1 MFTILSDGNTMYA
14 PTLIESGYVV
24 TSPKLTK
31 EVNKA
36 GSLEFTLPSTNP
48 AYSNYSKMKSLLT
61 VEEDETEI
69 WRGRVSSDERD
80 FYSNKTVFAEGELA
94 FLNDVP
100 YPPYDHSSNGV
111 TVQSYLSKLLTYYN
125 NHCSS
130 YRKILLGTI
139 NGAESS
145 WRVTAKSEEW
155 SNILNNISEN
165 VVEQFGGYFITRRD
179 ETANATYLDYYNNQS
194 NLSLQEIRFGENL
207 LDLTENIDASEVY
220 TQIIP
225 LGKSDQNGN
234 RVDITSVNNGNNAL
248 RSTTGENLF
257 GIITKV
263 VTFDDVE
270 DPTELKSLG
279 QAQLDK
285 AISEATVIS
294 ISAAD
299 LHRLG
304 VDTDA
309 IDVGQYVRVVSPPHE
324 IDDHYLCTK
333 IEIDMANPGN
343 SQYTFGGEIPT
354 ISSSAGSVD
363 IKIQKTAQDLTGVL
377 VDYYTEAIQEATD
390 YINGAKGGYK
400 LTEYDSD
407 GKWLRDLYMNA
418 PTKEQATN
426 IMQINSNGIAFSQN
440 GYGGP
445 YNSAWTLNGKFVAD
459 WITAGTMSANRV
471 RGGILVSQNYKA
483 DVSGVRF
490 DLNNGI
496 LNANQFNLS
505 DYLNYDGRQIAEGQQ
520 GVPFTIGG
528 WQIKRAYP
536 DGNLAI
542 YWDTVGDQT
551 NGIGAIGPWVIWGGW
566 NQLDP
571 FNPEN
576 YKFVVTKDGLC
587 KAMEWLTGSKAELKD
602 NIQEYTRSGLEQVL
616 NTTVYT
622 YVLKNQDPVWRN
634 TGEHIGFVIG
644 DGYPLSPDLLDSQG
658 GNVDMYRAIGIA
670 YKAIQELND
679 KIEDLERR
687 IKNE

>member
-36 GSLEFTLPSTNP
+36 GSLEFTLPATNP

-61 VEEDETEI
+61 VEEDGTEI
-69 WRGRVSSDERD
+69 WRGRVYSDERD
-80 FYSNKTVFAEGELA
+80 FYSNKTIFAEGELA

-111 TVQSYLSKLLTYYN
+111 TVQSYLSELLTYYN

-130 YRKILLGTI
+130 YRKILLGTV

-179 ETANATYLDYYNNQS
+179 ETANVTYLDYYNNQS
-194 NLSLQEIRFGENL
+194 NLSLQEIKFGENL

-234 RVDITSVNNGNNAL
+234 RVDITPVNNGNNAL

-270 DPTELKSLG
+270 DPSELKSLG

-324 IDDHYLCTK
+324 IDNHYLCTK

-363 IKIQKTAQDLTGVL
+363 IKIQKTAQDLTDVL

-471 RGGILVSQNYKA
+471 RGGILESQNYQA
-483 DVSGVRF
+483 NVRGIRF
-490 DLNNGI
+490 DLNNGN
-496 LNANQFNLS
+496 LDANKFNLS
-505 DYLNYDGRQIAEGQQ
+505 DYMNFDASKADGTEQ
-520 GVPFTIGG
+520 GIPFTLGG
-528 WQIKRAYP
+528 WQIKRAYY
-536 DGNLAI
+536 DNELAE
-542 YWDTVGDQT
+542 YWDTIKTQR
-551 NGIGAIGPWVIWGGW
+551 NGIGATGPWVVWGGW
-566 NQLDP
+566 NLEDP
-571 FNPEN
+571 FNPAN
-576 YKFVVTKDGLC
+576 YNFVVTDDGTC
-587 KAMEWLTGSKAELKD
+587 KAMDWITGSKAELKKD
-602 NIQEYTRSGLEQVL
+602 IRPYDKSGLEE
-616 NTTVYT
+616 
-622 YVLKNQDPVWRN
+622 VLKTAVYWYQLKERSSKWKNNDRK
-634 TGEHIGFVIG
+634 IGFVIG
-644 DGYPLSPDLLDSQG
+644 DEYPLSEDLLDSYG
-658 GNVDMYRAIGIA
+658 ENVDIYKAIGIA
-670 YKAIQELND
+670 YKAIQELSAQID
-679 KIEDLERR
+679 QLKEKLL
-687 IKNE
+687 

>member
-36 GSLEFTLPSTNP
+36 GSLEFTLPATNP
-48 AYSNYSKMKSLLT
+48 AYSDYSKMKSLLT

-80 FYSNKTVFAEGELA
+80 FYSNKTIFAEGELA

-111 TVQSYLSKLLTYYN
+111 TVQSYLSELLTYYN

-130 YRKILLGTI
+130 YRKILLGTV

-179 ETANATYLDYYNNQS
+179 ETANVTYLDYYNNQS

-270 DPTELKSLG
+270 DPSELKSLG

-309 IDVGQYVRVVSPPHE
+309 IDVGQYVRVVSPPHK

-333 IEIDMANPGN
+333 IAIDMEDPGN

-354 ISSSAGSVD
+354 ISSSAGSID

-471 RGGILVSQNYKA
+471 RGGILESQNYQA
-483 DVSGVRF
+483 GVRGIRF
-490 DLNNGI
+490 DLNNGE
-496 LNANQFNLS
+496 LDANKFNLS
-505 DYLNYDGRQIAEGQQ
+505 DYLNFDASKADDTEGI
-520 GVPFTIGG
+520 PFTLGG
-528 WQIKRAYP
+528 WQIKRIYH
-536 DGNLAI
+536 GTELAE
-542 YWDTVGDQT
+542 YWDTIGTQR
-551 NGIGAIGPWVIWGGW
+551 NGIGATGPWVVWGGW
-566 NQLDP
+566 NMQDA
-571 FNPEN
+571 FNPAN
-576 YKFVVTKDGLC
+576 YNFVVTDDGTC
-587 KAMEWLTGSKAELKD
+587 KAMDWITGSKAELKKD
-602 NIQEYTRSGLEQVL
+602 IRPYDKSGLEE
-616 NTTVYT
+616 
-622 YVLKNQDPVWRN
+622 VLK
-634 TGEHIGFVIG
+634 TGVYWYQLKKRSSKWKNNDLKIGFVIG
-644 DGYPLSPDLLDSQG
+644 DEYPLSEDLLDS
-658 GNVDMYRAIGIA
+658 YRENIDIYKAIGIA
-670 YKAIQELND
+670 YKAIQELSAQID
-679 KIEDLERR
+679 QLKEKLL
-687 IKNE
+687 

>member
-14 PTLIESGYVV
+14 PTLTENGYVV

-36 GSLEFTLPSTNP
+36 GSLEFTLPATNP

-80 FYSNKTVFAEGELA
+80 FYLNKTIFAEGELA

-111 TVQSYLSKLLTYYN
+111 TVQSYLSELLTYYN

-130 YRKILLGTI
+130 YRKILLGTV
-139 NGAESS
+139 NGAESF

-194 NLSLQEIRFGENL
+194 NRSLQEIRFGENL

-279 QAQLDK
+279 RAQLDK

-333 IEIDMANPGN
+333 IQIDMEDPGN
-343 SQYTFGGEIPT
+343 SQYTFGVEIPT
-354 ISSSAGSVD
+354 ISSSVRSID

-418 PTKEQATN
+418 PSKEQATN

-445 YNSAWTLNGKFVAD
+445 YNSAWTLNGRFVAD

-471 RGGILVSQNYKA
+471 RGGILESQNYQA
-483 DVSGVRF
+483 GVRGIRF
-490 DLNNGI
+490 DLNNGE
-496 LNANQFNLS
+496 LDANKFNLS
-505 DYLNYDGRQIAEGQQ
+505 DYLNFDASKADGTEQ
-520 GVPFTIGG
+520 GIPFTLGG
-528 WQIKRAYP
+528 WQIKRAYY
-536 DGNLAI
+536 DNELAE
-542 YWDTVGDQT
+542 YWDTINTQR
-551 NGIGAIGPWVIWGGW
+551 NGIGATGPWVVWGGW
-566 NQLDP
+566 NLEDP
-571 FNPEN
+571 FNPAN
-576 YKFVVTKDGLC
+576 YNFVVTEDGTC
-587 KAMEWLTGSKAELKD
+587 KAMDWITGSKAELKKD
-602 NIQEYTRSGLEQVL
+602 IRPYDKSGLEQVL
-616 NTTVYT
+616 NTAIYW
-622 YVLKNQDPVWRN
+622 YQLKNQSKVWRN
-634 TGEHIGFVIG
+634 NDQKIGFVIG
-644 DGYPLSPDLLDSQG
+644 DGYPLSEDLLDSYG
-658 GNVDMYRAIGIA
+658 ENIDIYKAIGIA
-670 YKAIQELND
+670 YKAIQELSAQID
-679 KIEDLERR
+679 QLKEKLL
-687 IKNE
+687 

>member
-36 GSLEFTLPSTNP
+36 GSLEFTLPATNP

-80 FYSNKTVFAEGELA
+80 FYSNKTIFAEGELA

-100 YPPYDHSSNGV
+100 YPPYDLSGGGI
-111 TVQSYLSKLLTYYN
+111 TIQQYLKNLLTYYN
-125 NHCSS
+125 NNCSS
-130 YRKILLGTI
+130 FRKIQLG
-139 NGAESS
+139 NVSGATSS
-145 WRVTAKSEEW
+145 QLITAKSEEW
-155 SNILNNISEN
+155 CNMLTEISNN
-165 VVEQFGGYFITRRD
+165 VIDVFGGYIVTRRSND
-179 ETANATYLDYYNNQS
+179 TTYLDYYNNQS

-270 DPTELKSLG
+270 DPSELKSLG

-343 SQYTFGGEIPT
+343 SQYIFGGEIPT

-471 RGGILVSQNYKA
+471 RGGILESQNYQA

-490 DLNNGI
+490 DLNNGV
-496 LNANQFNLS
+496 LDANRFNLS
-505 DYLNYDGRQIAEGQQ
+505 DYLNYDGRQIAEGAQ

-551 NGIGAIGPWVIWGGW
+551 NGIGATGPWVIWGGW
-566 NQLDP
+566 NQEDP
-571 FNPEN
+571 FNPAN
-576 YKFVVTKDGLC
+576 YNFVVTDDGTC
-587 KAMEWLTGSKAELKD
+587 KAMDWITGSKAELKKD
-602 NIQEYTRSGLEQVL
+602 IRPYDKSGLEQVL
-616 NTTVYT
+616 NTAVYW
-622 YVLKNQDPVWRN
+622 YQLKNQSKVWRN
-634 TGEHIGFVIG
+634 NDQKIGFVIG
-644 DGYPLSPDLLDSQG
+644 DEYPLSEDLLDSYG
-658 GNVDMYRAIGIA
+658 ENVDIYKAIGIA
-670 YKAIQELND
+670 YKAIQELSAQID
-679 KIEDLERR
+679 QLKEKLL
-687 IKNE
+687 

>member
-36 GSLEFTLPSTNP
+36 GSLEFTLPATNP
-48 AYSNYSKMKSLLT
+48 AYSSYSKMKSLLT

-80 FYSNKTVFAEGELA
+80 FYSNKTIFAEGELT

-100 YPPYDHSSNGV
+100 YPPYDLSGGGI
-111 TVQSYLSKLLTYYN
+111 TIQQYLRNLLTYYN
-125 NHCSS
+125 NNCSS
-130 YRKILLGTI
+130 FRKIQLG
-139 NGAESS
+139 NVSGATSS
-145 WRVTAKSEEW
+145 QLVTAKSEEW
-155 SNILNNISEN
+155 CNILTEISNNVID
-165 VVEQFGGYFITRRD
+165 VFGGYVVTRRSND
-179 ETANATYLDYYNNQS
+179 TTYLDYYNNQS
-194 NLSLQEIRFGENL
+194 NLSLQEIKFGENL

-234 RVDITSVNNGNNAL
+234 RVDITSVNNGSNAL

-270 DPTELKSLG
+270 DPSELKSLG

-418 PTKEQATN
+418 PTKEKATN

-471 RGGILVSQNYKA
+471 RGGILESQNYKA

-496 LNANQFNLS
+496 LDANRFNLS
-505 DYLNYDGRQIAEGQQ
+505 DYLNYDGRQIAEGEQ

-542 YWDTVGDQT
+542 YWDTIGTQR
-551 NGIGAIGPWVIWGGW
+551 NGIGATGPWVVWGGW
-566 NQLDP
+566 NLEDP
-571 FNPEN
+571 FNPAN
-576 YKFVVTKDGLC
+576 YNFVVTDDGTC
-587 KAMEWLTGSKAELKD
+587 KAMDWITGSKAELKKD
-602 NIQEYTRSGLEQVL
+602 IRPYDKSGLEE
-616 NTTVYT
+616 
-622 YVLKNQDPVWRN
+622 VLKTAVYWYQLKERSSKWKN
-634 TGEHIGFVIG
+634 TDQKIGFVIG
-644 DGYPLSPDLLDSQG
+644 DEYPLSEDLLDSYG
-658 GNVDMYRAIGIA
+658 ENVDIYKAISIA
-670 YKAIQELND
+670 YKAIQELSAQID
-679 KIEDLERR
+679 QLKEKLL
-687 IKNE
+687 

>member
-36 GSLEFTLPSTNP
+36 GSLEFTLPATNP

-80 FYSNKTVFAEGELA
+80 FYSNKTIFAEGELT

-100 YPPYDHSSNGV
+100 YPPYDLSGGGI
-111 TVQSYLSKLLTYYN
+111 TIQQYLRNLLTYYN
-125 NHCSS
+125 NNCSS
-130 YRKILLGTI
+130 FRKIQLG
-139 NGAESS
+139 NVSGATSS
-145 WRVTAKSEEW
+145 QLVTAKSEEW
-155 SNILNNISEN
+155 CNILTEISNNVID
-165 VVEQFGGYFITRRD
+165 VFGGYVVTRRSND
-179 ETANATYLDYYNNQS
+179 TTYLDYYNNQS
-194 NLSLQEIRFGENL
+194 NLSLQEIKFGENL

-234 RVDITSVNNGNNAL
+234 RVDITSVNNGSNAL

-270 DPTELKSLG
+270 DPSELKSLG

-299 LHRLG
+299 LHRVG
-304 VDTDA
+304 VDADA

-333 IEIDMANPGN
+333 IEIDMADPGN

-418 PTKEQATN
+418 PTKEKATN

-471 RGGILVSQNYKA
+471 RGGILESQNYKA

-496 LNANQFNLS
+496 LDANRFNLS
-505 DYLNYDGRQIAEGQQ
+505 DYLNYDGRQIAEGEQ

-542 YWDTVGDQT
+542 YWDTIGTQR
-551 NGIGAIGPWVIWGGW
+551 NGIGATGPWVVWGGW
-566 NQLDP
+566 NLEDP
-571 FNPEN
+571 FNPAN
-576 YKFVVTKDGLC
+576 YNFVVTDDGTC
-587 KAMEWLTGSKAELKD
+587 KAMDWITGSKAELKKD
-602 NIQEYTRSGLEQVL
+602 IRPYDKSGLEE
-616 NTTVYT
+616 
-622 YVLKNQDPVWRN
+622 VLKTAVYWYQLKERSSKWKN
-634 TGEHIGFVIG
+634 TDQKIGFVIG
-644 DGYPLSPDLLDSQG
+644 DEYPLSEDLLDSYG
-658 GNVDMYRAIGIA
+658 ENVDIYKAISIA
-670 YKAIQELND
+670 YKAIQELSAQID
-679 KIEDLERR
+679 QLKEKLL
-687 IKNE
+687 